1 MKKLILLAMV
11 LVLAGCK
18 DDGVPISAK
27 FPAVPAELLQAC
39 PDLKQ
44 VDPGTT
50 KLSAVIGVVSE
61 NYMQYHECRAK
72 VDDWITWYNTQKKI
86 FDDVK

>member
-1 MKKLILLAMV
+1 MKKLILLTLV
-11 LVLAGCK
+11 LLLAGCK

-27 FPAVPAELLQAC
+27 FPDVPAELLQAC

-44 VDPGTT
+44 VDPTTT